1 MELYSKL
8 QCEVIGARDRARQ
21 LQHEAAERRLVQQ
34 LRISSPTHAGWRS
47 RLAAQLHT
55 LAEHLEPRTEPKE
68 SRL

>member
-1 MELYSKL
+1 MEPYSRFE
-8 QCEVIGARDRARQ
+8 CEIAEARDRARR

-34 LRISSPTHAGWRS
+34 LRPTPSTHAGWRS

-55 LAEHLEPRTEPKE
+55 LAERLEPQPEPKE

>member
-1 MELYSKL
+1 MELYSRFE
-8 QCEVIGARDRARQ
+8 CEVAEARDRTRQ

-34 LRISSPTHAGWRS
+34 LRTSSSTQAGWRS

-55 LAEHLEPRTEPKE
+55 LAERLEPQPEPKE

>member
-1 MELYSKL
+1 MEPYSRF
-8 QCEVIGARDRARQ
+8 QCEVTGARDRARQ

-34 LRISSPTHAGWRS
+34 LRTTPSAHAGWRS

-55 LAEHLEPRTEPKE
+55 LAEHLEPQPEPKE